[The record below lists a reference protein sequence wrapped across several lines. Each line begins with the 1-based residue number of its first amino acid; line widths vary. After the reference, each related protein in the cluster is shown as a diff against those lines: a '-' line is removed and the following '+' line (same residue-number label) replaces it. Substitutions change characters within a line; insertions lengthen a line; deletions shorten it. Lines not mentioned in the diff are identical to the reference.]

1 VVTFLTLFIGVVS
14 GLQTVQVAV
23 TPLVAR
29 VELRLNGEQV
39 ATMRAPVWKT
49 TLSLDDKL
57 TPSVLEAVAYNRGGA
72 EIGRDRQLINLP
84 QRQAGARIVP
94 EIDPSGRVEAARVI
108 WEAPAFP
115 GPRRVAAS
123 LDGKPAPFQT
133 GYQVELSGIRDHTV
147 HVLSVEI
154 SFSDTVSV
162 HRTLVFGAGNLR
174 ATSSELTAVPVVLTR
189 GKMPGVAGLQGYFT
203 ANGAKLK
210 VDSMERGPST
220 VVFVRDVGVA
230 KRIWLM
236 RVRGTHSGLRP
247 GFFTFGTL
255 GRRDFVQVEEV
266 VPHVQATGSR
276 TANVFPVSAPVRPIK
291 VHGLGWLLAVWV
303 PFHSDPFGRRL
314 ADAVAVAGMTAARG
328 GRRRAVVLCLGDA
341 SGDLSSNSVTAVRSY
356 LETLRVPLEVWDFR
370 EKKTREEGDVSPW
383 GGTIRIGSRGQFLTA
398 VKMLRRKLARQ
409 RIVWLVGEHLP
420 QEIALGLAPRG
431 IKLAE

>member
-1 VVTFLTLFIGVVS
+1 MVTFLTLFIGVVS

-23 TPLVAR
+23 TPPVAR

-49 TLSLDDKL
+49 TLSLDDTL

-84 QRQAGARIVP
+84 QHQAGARIVP
-94 EIDPSGRVEAARVI
+94 EIDASGRVEAAHVI

-115 GPRRVAAS
+115 GPRRVTAR

-133 GYQVELSGIRDHTV
+133 GYEVDLSGIRDHAV
-147 HVLSVEI
+147 HVLSVQI

-210 VDSMERGPST
+210 VDSAEKGPST
-220 VVFVRDVGVA
+220 VVFVRDLGVA
-230 KRIWLM
+230 RRVWLM
-236 RVRGTHSGLRP
+236 RPLGTYSGLRA
-247 GFFTFGTL
+247 GFCTFGAL
-255 GRRDFVQVEEV
+255 GRRDFVRVEEV
-266 VPHVQATGSR
+266 IPRLQATGSR
-276 TANVFPVSAPVRPIK
+276 TANVFPVSAPVRPII
-291 VHGLGWLLAVWV
+291 VHGVGWLLALGA
-303 PFHSDPFGRRL
+303 PLQSDPFGRRL

-341 SGDLSSNSVTAVRSY
+341 SGDRSFNSVTAVRSY
-356 LETLRVPLEVWDFR
+356 LKTLRVPLEVWDFR
-370 EKKTREEGDVSPW
+370 EKNTREEGHVSPW
-383 GGTIRIGSRGQFLTA
+383 GSTIRIGSRAQFLTA
-398 VKMLRRKLARQ
+398 VNMLKKKLARQ
-409 RIVWLVGEHLP
+409 RIVWLVGARLP
-420 QEIALGLAPRG
+420 QEITLGPAARG
-431 IKLAE
+431 IRLVE